1 MKKKQSHFQSIRH
14 KLQLS
19 QEEFAGYLG
28 IDRSMLSR
36 FENSERSLN
45 TDSFQK
51 LAMLVEKMESNTV
64 ATKSKDVQGSL
75 GQSSMRIKMIEDLI
89 RKQELQLNKKRQN
102 YEKLE
107 STYIVAT
114 QLLSAFSEIDLEKH
128 PNTKESS
135 ALSFEFIL
143 SKYKINSG
151 MANEKKLHDLHI
163 SIICLKASIRALKNE
178 LKSLG

>member
-1 MKKKQSHFQSIRH
+1 MKKKASHFQSIRH
-14 KLQLS
+14 KLLLTQD
-19 QEEFAGYLG
+19 EFAGYLG

-51 LAMLVEKMESNTV
+51 LAILVEKLDSQTA
-64 ATKSKDVQGSL
+64 ATKSKDHKESL
-75 GQSSMRIKMIEDLI
+75 SLSPMRIKMIEDSI
-89 RKQELQLNKKRQN
+89 RIQELQLAKKREN
-102 YEKLE
+102 YKKLE
-107 STYIVAT
+107 ATYIDAS
-114 QLLSAFSEIDLEKH
+114 QLLAAFSEIDLDNV

-135 ALSFEFIL
+135 ALSFQFIL

-151 MANEKKLHDLHI
+151 KAIEKKLHDLHI
-163 SIICLKASIRALKNE
+163 AMICLKGSIQALKNE